1 MRKDGDYMKALYL
14 TASDISQILGISKS
28 RSYVLIRECN
38 NELKE
43 KGYLTIAGKVSK
55 KYFAEK
61 YYGFSELVS

>member
-1 MRKDGDYMKALYL
+1 MKTLYL
-14 TASDISQILGISKS
+14 TANDISQILGISKS

-43 KGYLTIAGKVSK
+43 RGYLTIAGKVST
-55 KYFAEK
+55 KYFSEK